1 MAGINKE
8 SEVRTMKKRW
18 RSILTALLLLLPLT
32 AMPVSA
38 DVGPKPSV
46 VVALEGLEGRTC
58 WGTLLSQQEGTGPY
72 GRFYEEEAAE
82 DPEEDRALRALLPL
96 ERMDSEGFH
105 LLNFVKDCSD
115 GEFSWTYYPPHTY
128 KIALWFPEED
138 ALAVSG
144 VYHRYAFDS
153 YYRLDLSGV
162 ELMPGGIVEL
172 EAARLQRDYP
182 YGASLLALAGRVALT
197 LGAELLLALA
207 FGLRTRQ
214 ALKWVAV
221 VNLATQLGLNLAL
234 ELFTYCNGAL
244 EGMMAILA
252 LPVYL
257 AAEAVVTLVE
267 LRIYRRKL
275 LGERGAS
282 GRRITAY
289 TWTANLCSLLAGV
302 LLSFRLPA
310 LF

>member
-1 MAGINKE
+1 
-8 SEVRTMKKRW
+8 MKKRW

-38 DVGPKPSV
+38 DAGPKPSV

-257 AAEAVVTLVE
+257 AAEVAVTLVE

-275 LGERGAS
+275 TGERGLS

-289 TWTANLCSLLAGV
+289 TWTANLCSFLAGV
-302 LLSFRLPA
+302 LLSFQLPA

>member
-1 MAGINKE
+1 M
-8 SEVRTMKKRW
+8 
-18 RSILTALLLLLPLT
+18 
-32 AMPVSA
+32 
-38 DVGPKPSV
+38 
-46 VVALEGLEGRTC
+46 
-58 WGTLLSQQEGTGPY
+58 
-72 GRFYEEEAAE
+72 
-82 DPEEDRALRALLPL
+82 
-96 ERMDSEGFH
+96 
-105 LLNFVKDCSD
+105 
-115 GEFSWTYYPPHTY
+115 
-128 KIALWFPEED
+128 
-138 ALAVSG
+138 AVSG

-182 YGASLLALAGRVALT
+182 YGGSLLALAGRVALT

>member
-1 MAGINKE
+1 
-8 SEVRTMKKRW
+8 MKKRW
-18 RSILTALLLLLPLT
+18 CSILTALLLLLPLT

-38 DVGPKPSV
+38 DAGPKPSV

-82 DPEEDRALRALLPL
+82 DPEEDRALHALLPL
-96 ERMDSEGFH
+96 ERMGSEGFH

>member
-1 MAGINKE
+1 
-8 SEVRTMKKRW
+8 MKKRW
-18 RSILTALLLLLPLT
+18 CSILTALLLLLPLT

-38 DVGPKPSV
+38 DAGPKPSV

-82 DPEEDRALRALLPL
+82 DPEEDRALHALLPL
-96 ERMDSEGFH
+96 ERMGSEGFH

-162 ELMPGGIVEL
+162 ELTPGGIVDL

-257 AAEAVVTLVE
+257 AAEVAVTLVE

-275 LGERGAS
+275 TGEQGLS

-289 TWTANLCSLLAGV
+289 TWTANLCSFLAGV
-302 LLSFRLPA
+302 LLSFQLPA

>member
-1 MAGINKE
+1 
-8 SEVRTMKKRW
+8 MKKRW
-18 RSILTALLLLLPLT
+18 CSILTALLLLLPLT

-38 DVGPKPSV
+38 DAGPKPSV

-82 DPEEDRALRALLPL
+82 DPEEDRALHALLPL

-257 AAEAVVTLVE
+257 AAEVAVTLVE

-275 LGERGAS
+275 TGERGLS

>member
-1 MAGINKE
+1 
-8 SEVRTMKKRW
+8 MKKRW

-162 ELMPGGIVEL
+162 ELMPGVIVEL

>member
-1 MAGINKE
+1 
-8 SEVRTMKKRW
+8 MKKRW
-18 RSILTALLLLLPLT
+18 CSILTALLLLLPLT

-58 WGTLLSQQEGTGPY
+58 LGTLLSQQEGTGPY

>member
-1 MAGINKE
+1 
-8 SEVRTMKKRW
+8 MKKRW

-221 VNLATQLGLNLAL
+221 VNLAL

>member
-1 MAGINKE
+1 
-8 SEVRTMKKRW
+8 MKKRW

-58 WGTLLSQQEGTGPY
+58 WGTLLSQQESTGPY

>member
-1 MAGINKE
+1 
-8 SEVRTMKKRW
+8 
-18 RSILTALLLLLPLT
+18 
-32 AMPVSA
+32 
-38 DVGPKPSV
+38 
-46 VVALEGLEGRTC
+46 
-58 WGTLLSQQEGTGPY
+58 
-72 GRFYEEEAAE
+72 
-82 DPEEDRALRALLPL
+82 
-96 ERMDSEGFH
+96 MDSEGFH

-153 YYRLDLSGV
+153 YYRLDLSGL
-162 ELMPGGIVEL
+162 ELAPGCTVEL
-172 EAARLQRDYP
+172 EEARLQRDYP
-182 YGASLLALAGRVALT
+182 YGASLLALAGRVVLT

-207 FGLRTRQ
+207 FGLRTGR
-214 ALKWVAV
+214 ALRWVAG

-234 ELFTYCNGAL
+234 EVFTYCNGAL
-244 EGMMAILA
+244 AGVMAILA

-257 AAEAVVTLVE
+257 AAEVAVTLVE

-275 LGERGAS
+275 TGERGLS

-289 TWTANLCSLLAGV
+289 TWTANLCSFLAGV
-302 LLSFRLPA
+302 LLSFQLPT

>member
-1 MAGINKE
+1 
-8 SEVRTMKKRW
+8 MKKRW
-18 RSILTALLLLLPLT
+18 RSILTALLLLLPL
-32 AMPVSA
+32 AVMPVSA

-46 VVALEGLEGRTC
+46 VVALDGLEGRTC

-275 LGERGAS
+275 LGEQGAS

>member
-1 MAGINKE
+1 
-8 SEVRTMKKRW
+8 MKKRW

-128 KIALWFPEED
+128 KIARWFPEED

-214 ALKWVAV
+214 ALKWVAG

>member
-1 MAGINKE
+1 
-8 SEVRTMKKRW
+8 MKKRW

-162 ELMPGGIVEL
+162 ELMPGGSWSW
-172 EAARLQRDYP
+172 RRR
-182 YGASLLALAGRVALT
+182 ASSGITHTGPLCWPWRVGWPSPWGRNCCWPWLLDCA
-197 LGAELLLALA
+197 
-207 FGLRTRQ
+207 
-214 ALKWVAV
+214 
-221 VNLATQLGLNLAL
+221 
-234 ELFTYCNGAL
+234 
-244 EGMMAILA
+244 
-252 LPVYL
+252 PD
-257 AAEAVVTLVE
+257 
-267 LRIYRRKL
+267 RR
-275 LGERGAS
+275 
-282 GRRITAY
+282 
-289 TWTANLCSLLAGV
+289 
-302 LLSFRLPA
+302 
-310 LF
+310 

>member
-1 MAGINKE
+1 
-8 SEVRTMKKRW
+8 MKKRW

-257 AAEAVVTLVE
+257 AAEVAVTLVE

-275 LGERGAS
+275 TGERGLS

-289 TWTANLCSLLAGV
+289 TWTANLCSFLAGV
-302 LLSFRLPA
+302 LLSFQLPA

>member
-1 MAGINKE
+1 
-8 SEVRTMKKRW
+8 MKKRW

-275 LGERGAS
+275 LWERGAS

-289 TWTANLCSLLAGV
+289 TWTANLFSLLAGV

>member
-1 MAGINKE
+1 
-8 SEVRTMKKRW
+8 MKKRW
-18 RSILTALLLLLPLT
+18 RSILTALLLLLPL
-32 AMPVSA
+32 AVMPVSA

-46 VVALEGLEGRTC
+46 VVALDGLEGRTC

-221 VNLATQLGLNLAL
+221 VNLATHLGLNLAL

-257 AAEAVVTLVE
+257 AAEVAVTLVE

-275 LGERGAS
+275 TGERGLS

-289 TWTANLCSLLAGV
+289 TWTANLCSFLAGV
-302 LLSFRLPA
+302 LLSFQLPA

>member
-1 MAGINKE
+1 
-8 SEVRTMKKRW
+8 MKKHW
-18 RSILTALLLLLPLT
+18 CSILTALLLLLPLT

>member
-1 MAGINKE
+1 
-8 SEVRTMKKRW
+8 MKKRW
-18 RSILTALLLLLPLT
+18 CSILTALLLLLPLT

-38 DVGPKPSV
+38 DAGPKPSV

-82 DPEEDRALRALLPL
+82 DPEEDRALHALLPL

-257 AAEAVVTLVE
+257 AAEVAVTLVE
-267 LRIYRRKL
+267 LRIY
-275 LGERGAS
+275 
-282 GRRITAY
+282 
-289 TWTANLCSLLAGV
+289 
-302 LLSFRLPA
+302 PA
-310 LF
+310 EADG

>member
-1 MAGINKE
+1 
-8 SEVRTMKKRW
+8 MKKRW

-46 VVALEGLEGRTC
+46 VVALEGLEGRSC

>member
-1 MAGINKE
+1 
-8 SEVRTMKKRW
+8 MKKRW
-18 RSILTALLLLLPLT
+18 CSILTALLLLLPLT

-38 DVGPKPSV
+38 DAGPKPSV

-82 DPEEDRALRALLPL
+82 EPEEDRALHALLPL

-257 AAEAVVTLVE
+257 AAEVAVTLVE

-275 LGERGAS
+275 TGERGLS

-289 TWTANLCSLLAGV
+289 TWTANLCSFLAGV
-302 LLSFRLPA
+302 LLSFQLPA

>member
-1 MAGINKE
+1 
-8 SEVRTMKKRW
+8 MKKRW
-18 RSILTALLLLLPLT
+18 RSILTALLLLLPL
-32 AMPVSA
+32 AVMPVSA

-46 VVALEGLEGRTC
+46 VVALDGLEGRTC

-252 LPVYL
+252 LLVYL

>member
-1 MAGINKE
+1 
-8 SEVRTMKKRW
+8 MKKRW

-72 GRFYEEEAAE
+72 GRFYEEEAA
-82 DPEEDRALRALLPL
+82 EDRALRALLPL

-172 EAARLQRDYP
+172 EAERLQRDYP
-182 YGASLLALAGRVALT
+182 YGGSLLALAGRVALT

>member
-1 MAGINKE
+1 
-8 SEVRTMKKRW
+8 MKKRW
-18 RSILTALLLLLPLT
+18 RSILTALLLLLPL
-32 AMPVSA
+32 AVMPVSA

-46 VVALEGLEGRTC
+46 VVALDGLEGRTC

-234 ELFTYCNGAL
+234 ELFTHCNGAL

>member
-1 MAGINKE
+1 
-8 SEVRTMKKRW
+8 MKKRW

-72 GRFYEEEAAE
+72 GRFYEEKAAE

>member
-1 MAGINKE
+1 
-8 SEVRTMKKRW
+8 MKKRW

-162 ELMPGGIVEL
+162 ELMPGGVVEL

>member
-1 MAGINKE
+1 
-8 SEVRTMKKRW
+8 MKKRW
-18 RSILTALLLLLPLT
+18 CSILTALLLLLPLT

-38 DVGPKPSV
+38 DAGPKPSV

-82 DPEEDRALRALLPL
+82 DPEEDRALHALLPL
-96 ERMDSEGFH
+96 ERMGSEGFH

-162 ELMPGGIVEL
+162 ELTPGGIVDL

-289 TWTANLCSLLAGV
+289 TWTANLCSFLAGV
-302 LLSFRLPA
+302 LLSFQLPA

>member
-1 MAGINKE
+1 
-8 SEVRTMKKRW
+8 MKKRW

-72 GRFYEEEAAE
+72 GRFYEEAAE

>member
-1 MAGINKE
+1 
-8 SEVRTMKKRW
+8 MKKRW

-162 ELMPGGIVEL
+162 ELMPGRIVEL

-267 LRIYRRKL
+267 LRIYRLKL

-282 GRRITAY
+282 GRRITSY

>member
-1 MAGINKE
+1 
-8 SEVRTMKKRW
+8 MKKRW

-182 YGASLLALAGRVALT
+182 YGASLLALAGRVAPT

>member
-1 MAGINKE
+1 
-8 SEVRTMKKRW
+8 MKTRW

-32 AMPVSA
+32 VTPASA
-38 DVGPKPSV
+38 DAGPKPSV
-46 VVALEGLEGRTC
+46 VVELTGLEGRTC
-58 WGTLLSQQEGTGPY
+58 WGTLLTTQEGTGPY
-72 GRFYEEEAAE
+72 SRFSGEEAA
-82 DPEEDRALRALLPL
+82 EDRALRALLPL

-153 YYRLDLSGV
+153 YYRLDLSGL
-162 ELMPGGIVEL
+162 ELAPGCAVEL
-172 EAARLQRDYP
+172 EEARLQRDYP

-207 FGLRTRQ
+207 FGLCTRQ
-214 ALKWVAV
+214 ALKWVVV
-221 VNLATQLGLNLAL
+221 VNLMTQLGLNLAL

-257 AAEAVVTLVE
+257 AAEVVVTLVE

>member
-1 MAGINKE
+1 
-8 SEVRTMKKRW
+8 MKKRW
-18 RSILTALLLLLPLT
+18 RFILTALLLLLPLT
-32 AMPVSA
+32 VMPAGA
-38 DVGPKPSV
+38 DAGPKPSV
-46 VVALEGLEGRTC
+46 VVELTGLEGRTC
-58 WGTLLSQQEGTGPY
+58 WGTLLTTQESTGPY
-72 GRFYEEEAAE
+72 RRFSGEEAAE
-82 DPEEDRALRALLPL
+82 DPEEDRALNALLPL
-96 ERMDSEGFH
+96 ALADSDGFH
-105 LLNFVKDCSD
+105 LLDFAADCSS
-115 GEFSWTYYPPHTY
+115 GELSWTYYPPHTY

-138 ALAVSG
+138 ARAVSG

-153 YYRLDLSGV
+153 YYRLDLSGL
-162 ELMPGGIVEL
+162 ELAPGCTVEL
-172 EAARLQRDYP
+172 EEARLQRDYP
-182 YGASLLALAGRVALT
+182 YGASLLALAGRVVLT

-207 FGLRTRQ
+207 FGLRTGR
-214 ALKWVAV
+214 ALRWVAG

-244 EGMMAILA
+244 EGVMAILA

-257 AAEAVVTLVE
+257 AAEAAVTLVE

-275 LGERGAS
+275 LGERGAP

>member
-1 MAGINKE
+1 
-8 SEVRTMKKRW
+8 MKKRW

-162 ELMPGGIVEL
+162 ELTPGGIVDL

-257 AAEAVVTLVE
+257 AAEVAVTLVE

-275 LGERGAS
+275 TGERGLS

-289 TWTANLCSLLAGV
+289 TWTANLCSFLAGV
-302 LLSFRLPA
+302 LLSFQLPA

>member
-1 MAGINKE
+1 
-8 SEVRTMKKRW
+8 MKKRW

-72 GRFYEEEAAE
+72 GRFYEE

>member
-1 MAGINKE
+1 
-8 SEVRTMKKRW
+8 MKKRW
-18 RSILTALLLLLPLT
+18 RSILTTLLLLLPLT

>member
-1 MAGINKE
+1 
-8 SEVRTMKKRW
+8 MKKRW
-18 RSILTALLLLLPLT
+18 CSILTALLLLLPLA

-38 DVGPKPSV
+38 DAGPKPSV

-82 DPEEDRALRALLPL
+82 DPAEDRALRALLPL
-96 ERMDSEGFH
+96 DQMDAEGFH
-105 LLNFVKDCSD
+105 LLDFVEDCSN
-115 GEFSWTYYPPHTY
+115 GELSWTYYPPHTY
-128 KIALWFPEED
+128 KIALWFPKED
-138 ALAVSG
+138 ALVVSG

-153 YYRLDLSGV
+153 YYRLDLSDV
-162 ELMPGGIVEL
+162 ELTPGGIVEL

-182 YGASLLALAGRVALT
+182 YGASLLALVGRMAIT
-197 LGAELLLALA
+197 LLVELLLALA
-207 FGLRTRQ
+207 FGLSTGR
-214 ALKWVAV
+214 ALKWVAG
-221 VNLATQLGLNLAL
+221 VNLATQLGLNLGL

-257 AAEAVVTLVE
+257 AAEVAVTLVE

-275 LGERGAS
+275 VGERGLS
-282 GRRITAY
+282 DRRITVY
-289 TWTANLCSLLAGV
+289 TWTANISSFLIGV
-302 LLSFRLPA
+302 LLSFQIPS

>member
-1 MAGINKE
+1 
-8 SEVRTMKKRW
+8 MKKRW
-18 RSILTALLLLLPLT
+18 RSILTALLLLLPL
-32 AMPVSA
+32 AVMPVSA

-46 VVALEGLEGRTC
+46 VVALDGLEGRTC

-115 GEFSWTYYPPHTY
+115 EEFSWTYYPPHTY

-282 GRRITAY
+282 KRRITAY

>member
-1 MAGINKE
+1 
-8 SEVRTMKKRW
+8 MKKRW
-18 RSILTALLLLLPLT
+18 CSILTALLLLLPLT

-38 DVGPKPSV
+38 DAGPKPSL

-72 GRFYEEEAAE
+72 SRFYGEEAAE
-82 DPEEDRALRALLPL
+82 DPAEDRALRALLPL
-96 ERMDSEGFH
+96 ERIDSEGFH
-105 LLNFVKDCSD
+105 LLDFVEDCSN
-115 GEFSWTYYPPHTY
+115 GELSWTYYPPHTY
-128 KIALWFPEED
+128 KIALWFPEEN

-162 ELMPGGIVEL
+162 ELTPEGIVEL

-182 YGASLLALAGRVALT
+182 YGASLLALAGRGALT

-207 FGLRTRQ
+207 FGLRTGR

-257 AAEAVVTLVE
+257 AAEVAVTLVE

-275 LGERGAS
+275 TGERGLS

-289 TWTANLCSLLAGV
+289 TWTANLCSFLAGV
-302 LLSFRLPA
+302 LLSFQLPD

>member
-1 MAGINKE
+1 
-8 SEVRTMKKRW
+8 MKKRW

-58 WGTLLSQQEGTGPY
+58 WGTLLPQQEGTGPY

>member
-1 MAGINKE
+1 M
-8 SEVRTMKKRW
+8 
-18 RSILTALLLLLPLT
+18 
-32 AMPVSA
+32 
-38 DVGPKPSV
+38 
-46 VVALEGLEGRTC
+46 
-58 WGTLLSQQEGTGPY
+58 
-72 GRFYEEEAAE
+72 
-82 DPEEDRALRALLPL
+82 
-96 ERMDSEGFH
+96 
-105 LLNFVKDCSD
+105 
-115 GEFSWTYYPPHTY
+115 
-128 KIALWFPEED
+128 
-138 ALAVSG
+138 AVSG

-244 EGMMAILA
+244 EGM
-252 LPVYL
+252 
-257 AAEAVVTLVE
+257 
-267 LRIYRRKL
+267 